1 MFSAGVPLTLC
12 FDQLEAQSDS
22 VQTSQVAASVAARLR
37 QGESL
42 HAAFAARPDAFS
54 PLQVHLVRVGTQSG
68 SLEHIF
74 TQLAVYEEQKRDL
87 IQRLKATFTYPILVF
102 AIGMLGLFCLPT
114 LVMGG
119 LFGML
124 EGSGQPLPLLT
135 RILLAWAH
143 LLRTVW
149 FYPLALVSLGALYQ
163 TGQAAWRNDS
173 LRLACLNYL
182 LTLPALGRAIRMLV
196 TLRFSRCLLLLL
208 RAGVPLLT
216 TISLAAKA
224 TGFDPARQ
232 VGKDLEE
239 ALRGGQSLAEALSQQ
254 TLFEPMLTQ
263 MVAAGEESG
272 KLTRLLK
279 CAVRLYEQELSHG
292 LEVAASLLEP
302 VLMAVLGAIVG
313 LFILGIALPLV
324 QLIQTLA

>member
-1 MFSAGVPLTLC
+1 MFSAGISLALC

-22 VQTSQVAASVAARLR
+22 PQTSQIAASVAARLR
-37 QGESL
+37 KGESL
-42 HAAFAARPDAFS
+42 HQAFAARPDAFT
-54 PLQVHLVRVGTQSG
+54 PLQIHLIRVGTQSG

-74 TQLAVYEEQKRDL
+74 TQLAVYEEQKREL

-124 EGSGQPLPLLT
+124 ESSGQPLPLLT
-135 RILLAWAH
+135 RVLLGWAH
-143 LLRTVW
+143 LLRTLW
-149 FYPLALVSLGALYQ
+149 FYPLALVLLAAAYHLAL
-163 TGQAAWRNDS
+163 AAWRQDA
-173 LRLACLNYL
+173 LRLAFLNHL
-182 LTLPALGRAIRMLV
+182 LSLPVLGRVIRMLV
-196 TLRFSRCLLLLL
+196 TLRFSRCLLLQI

-216 TISLAAKA
+216 AISLSAKA
-224 TGFDPARQ
+224 TAFDPARQ

-239 ALRGGQSLAEALSQQ
+239 GLRGGQTLAEALAQQ
-254 TLFEPMLTQ
+254 TLLEPMLTH

-272 KLTRLLK
+272 KLTSLLQ
-279 CAVRLYEQELSHG
+279 CAVRLYEQELTHV
-292 LEVAASLLEP
+292 LEVAVSLLEP
-302 VLMAVLGAIVG
+302 ILMAVLGGIVG

-324 QLIQTLA
+324 QLIQTFA